1 MLILRRFLS
10 TAVWADQLLL
20 LFIIL
25 LVHFQLLEAKLYV
38 MDWNRL
44 ITIILLSFC
53 WAQYSAANI
62 VAATFPFGTIEPV
75 RLAQTFSC
83 SHLLSSGDILDQ

>member
-25 LVHFQLLEAKLYV
+25 LVPFKLLEAKLYI

-44 ITIILLSFC
+44 ITIILLNFRLT
-53 WAQYSAANI
+53 QYSAANI
-62 VAATFPFGTIEPV
+62 VAAAFPFGTIESV
-75 RLAQTFSC
+75 RVAQTFSC
-83 SHLLSSGDILDQ
+83 SHLLSSGDVIYQ

>member
-20 LFIIL
+20 LFIIR
-25 LVHFQLLEAKLYV
+25 LVHFKLLEAKLDI

-44 ITIILLSFC
+44 ITIILLNFC
-53 WAQYSAANI
+53 WTQYSAANI
-62 VAATFPFGTIEPV
+62 VAAAFPFGTIESV
-75 RLAQTFSC
+75 RLAQIFGC
-83 SHLLSSGDILDQ
+83 SHLLSSGDILFQ